1 MKKMKNPIS
10 ARLSIRGKLYAGFGL
25 VLALMIAITSLS
37 FWYMLSTNNAYTQLI
52 NQESASVQAI
62 KNLALAVE
70 GQHSQLSEYL
80 LTGKEDTLAAYKS
93 SQADFHKSMQELK
106 PLITDGH
113 EQQTLAGLDLLQGF
127 FNSAALQMIELK
139 KQNNP
144 EAYLK
149 VLDDQS
155 TVLNKFSSISLNLA
169 QTKQDKLATEADRTF
184 TEAAAAQMLVLI
196 STVITLI
203 VGITISLYISRI
215 ISKPIHKLREMAVKI
230 ADGDLRDTQVT
241 VANRDEIGELA
252 QSFNY
257 MGENLRVLIHE
268 VSSRSKQV
276 ALSSELLSSSANQT
290 GEATEHVAEITEEL
304 ASGSEFQ
311 ARQVSSGVA
320 LVHDMDEEARQISQR
335 SSTVAESATQASHV
349 ASEGSRAVHTAV
361 EQMSAVQTNVT
372 ELAGRINQMGERS
385 REIGEIIAII
395 TGIAKQTNLLSLNA
409 SIEAARAGEQG
420 RGFAVVAGEVR
431 KLAEQTSLAGQQ
443 VSDVISTLQ
452 HDMQFIVERV
462 AQGAHEVEAGISAVG
477 TAGHAFSR
485 IEEAVNNF
493 TGQILQVSAS
503 AGEMSHKTSSVVQ
516 VFEEINQISSRIADG
531 SQGVSAS
538 AEEQL
543 ASVQEIS
550 AASKELESLSHELR
564 QSVEK
569 FVV

>member
-1 MKKMKNPIS
+1 MNKTKNPIS

-106 PLITDGH
+106 PLITDAR

-127 FNSAALQMIELK
+127 FNSSALQMIELK

-144 EAYLK
+144 DAYLK

-203 VGITISLYISRI
+203 VGIAISLYISRI